1 MFDELENTFTTMLQS
16 GNLYVNE
23 VVGGNEF
30 AAGMVIA
37 GVLGTMTYLLR
48 SVPMRMFEFVKR
60 HTTTE
65 LALNSTD
72 TSFHLMMKFFEISGL
87 SARARSIRINNGAYG
102 DGDMIK
108 GLGYGSQWFWYKGN
122 PLFITVRKE
131 DSTSSNVKEF
141 VIIKRLGRSHKLFDE
156 LMADVKES
164 KDSRMTAY
172 YQYSYGKD
180 HLVDQPKQTIDN
192 VVLRQD
198 TRDEIT
204 NIIDNFV
211 QKEEWYKKH
220 NIPYQLGILLYG
232 PPGTGKTTLI
242 RAIAGYLNKDV
253 VLVTSAENLASA
265 ALAVSDSVI
274 VVDEVDTFGLAK
286 RGESRYDSVGGSP
299 ILRMTRMETEEKTP
313 ADSFSED
320 LKKIG
325 LSKVLTSLDGVVSN
339 HGRIVIMCTNHI
351 ETLDTAMI
359 RPGRI
364 DAKIEIG
371 FLDKETFGMMLDKFF
386 GVKDRVLDILDEVSP
401 ADIQNDVIMNMTE
414 EQIVEKYTKH

>member
-1 MFDELENTFTTMLQS
+1 MFDKLEIAFTTMLQS
-16 GNLYVNE
+16 GNLYINE

-37 GVLGTMTYLLR
+37 GVLGTMTYVFR
-48 SVPMRMFEFVKR
+48 SVPMKIFEFLKR

-87 SARARSIRINNGAYG
+87 SSRARSIRINNGAYG

-131 DSTSSNVKEF
+131 DSTSQNVKEF
-141 VIIKRLGRSHKLFDE
+141 VTIKRLGRSHKLFDD
-156 LMADVKES
+156 LMTDVKKS
-164 KDSRMTAY
+164 KDSRMTSY

-180 HLVDQPKQTIDN
+180 HLVDQPKQKINN
-192 VVLRQD
+192 VILRRE
-198 TRDEIT
+198 TRDEIV
-204 NIIDNFV
+204 NVIDNFV
-211 QKEEWYKKH
+211 QKEEWYKKN
-220 NIPYQLGILLYG
+220 NIPYQLGVLLYG

-242 RAIAGYLNKDV
+242 RAIAGYLDKDV
-253 VLVTSAENLASA
+253 VLVTSAENLANA
-265 ALAVSDSVI
+265 ALSVNDSII

-286 RGESRYDSVGGSP
+286 RKDSVFDSHGGIP
-299 ILRMTRMETEEKTP
+299 VLRTTIMEEKTP

-320 LKKIG
+320 MKKVG

-339 HGRIVIMCTNHI
+339 HGRIVIMCTNHM

-386 GVKDRVLDILDEVSP
+386 GEKERDIHISDEVSP

-414 EQIVEKYTKH
+414 EDIVKKYTKV